1 MDLSFDPISK
11 LITLIELLEIRKI
24 ISEYDKIDHS
34 KEKVALA
41 SVVRVEA
48 SAYRR
53 IGARMLVRS
62 NGIWTGGI
70 SGGCLEGDALKQ
82 SLNSIYK
89 NESSIVVYDTLE
101 DDNNQIGVGLGCN
114 GRIEVLLTPI
124 DPKDPENEIEVL
136 RAILNAETPS
146 IIAKVISGDSE
157 LLYKSKLINHLD
169 ESIPFLNV
177 DDSSMKDAIQTVLQK
192 KSPRIFDLK
201 SGQKEIKVLLEFI
214 RPETRIIIVGD
225 NYDVNAMANVAHT
238 LGWEIWIVGRLKK
251 LNKGLV
257 RKVKR
262 ILSFEDHQKVK
273 PHDYTAVILMS
284 HDYKWDLKI
293 LQHFIKN
300 PPPYLGVLG
309 PQKRFQKMDK
319 ELSDISLA
327 SLEFIHSPTGLEI
340 GAESPEEISHS
351 IASEILAVFRN
362 KKGQS
367 LKLKQGP
374 IHERL
379 Q

>member
-1 MDLSFDPISK
+1 M
-11 LITLIELLEIRKI
+11 LEIRKI

-34 KEKVALA
+34 NEKVALA
-41 SVVRVEA
+41 SVVSVEE

-82 SLNSIYK
+82 SLNAIYK
-89 NESSIVVYDTLE
+89 NESSIVVYDTME

-124 DPKDPENEIEVL
+124 DPEDPNNEIEVL
-136 RAILNAETPS
+136 RSILLEESPS
-146 IIAKVISGDSE
+146 IIAKTISGDNE
-157 LLYKSKLINHLD
+157 LRSKSQLIDYHQ
-169 ESIPFLNV
+169 ESPKYLNI
-177 DDSSMKDAIQTVLQK
+177 DSTSLKNAIQTVLQK

-201 SGQKEIKVLLEFI
+201 SGENEMKVLLEFI

-225 NYDVNAMANVAHT
+225 NYDVNAMANVAYT
-238 LGWEIWIVGRLKK
+238 LGWEIWVVGRLKK
-251 LNKGLV
+251 LTKELV
-257 RKVKR
+257 SKVAR
-262 ILSFEDHQKVK
+262 IISFEEHWKVK

-284 HDYKWDLKI
+284 HDYKWDLTI
-293 LQHFIKN
+293 LQHFLKEH
-300 PPPYLGVLG
+300 PPYLGILG
-309 PQKRFQKMDK
+309 PKKRFQKMDK
-319 ELSDISLA
+319 ELLDVDLY

-367 LKLKQGP
+367 LKLKEGP
-374 IHERL
+374 IHERS